1 MCLVALFRAVR
12 GNYMEER
19 KCPLSNKNVRIATIT
34 IRGVPRVLGPFPDV
48 LVRISLHWGEINNA
62 LQVN

>member
-1 MCLVALFRAVR
+1 MCLVALFRAVC
-12 GNYMEER
+12 GNFAEER
-19 KCPLSNKNVRIATIT
+19 KFPGSNDNVSITTIT